1 MAVQQP
7 TSEVDELA
15 EELNEEG
22 VISVEGY
29 LEPDTCDKIREE
41 VETKVENDEF
51 EKSEDA
57 SNLMEAS
64 RTVLV
69 ERGGEWD
76 WDQGMLDIFNIDETI
91 PETSEVK
98 SDDFISNIINK
109 ADESAKY
116 TPENINVYF
125 NRSVTNTRGYHA
137 DSYDGQ
143 YKAFVYLTDVP
154 DESYGPYSYIKES
167 HKKTKL
173 MRKAEGV
180 INRMRGT
187 HPTNAI
193 SYDEDNVKKFTAP
206 KGTLIIS
213 DQSGYHRGIPQE
225 EGKERMLISNSYTPD

>member
-7 TSEVDELA
+7 PSEVDELA

-29 LEPDTCDKIREE
+29 LEPDICDEIREE

-116 TPENINVYF
+116 TPENINV
-125 NRSVTNTRGYHA
+125 
-137 DSYDGQ
+137 
-143 YKAFVYLTDVP
+143 
-154 DESYGPYSYIKES
+154 
-167 HKKTKL
+167 
-173 MRKAEGV
+173 
-180 INRMRGT
+180 
-187 HPTNAI
+187 
-193 SYDEDNVKKFTAP
+193 
-206 KGTLIIS
+206 
-213 DQSGYHRGIPQE
+213 
-225 EGKERMLISNSYTPD
+225 